1 MIIPSVRT
9 MLATAM
15 LGVGFVPQ
23 LTASADEPGMVR
35 ISDGIQ
41 QTAANEAHQAPAPL
55 PAEVTG
61 EMEVSKPGHTIPPIP
76 EGAIILDEQG
86 NVVSHHHHHHHNQH
100 SITDVNG
107 KVWTP
112 KSYATPL
119 HVWFSKDPYAGTL
132 PPNYGFYPPSSYPRV
147 FNQPVTYQRYLPN
160 QFYGTPGMKY
170 SAVQYPMVHTPTDT
184 TQLGFTYQHVP
195 QWMPNRA
202 NYPLAPN
209 PVMWQRRVDVQYP
222 YGPSQVN
229 GKLRHHGAHP
239 HDLAPT
245 PIVESKVDA
254 EI

>member
-15 LGVGFVPQ
+15 LGVGLVPQ
-23 LTASADEPGMVR
+23 LTASAEEPGMVR
-35 ISDGIQ
+35 ISDGIH
-41 QTAANEAHQAPAPL
+41 QTAASESEKIPAPL
-55 PAEVTG
+55 PEEVTG
-61 EMEVSKPGHTIPPIP
+61 EMDVSHPKHNIPPIP
-76 EGAIILDEQG
+76 EGAIILDEHG
-86 NVVSHHHHHHHNQH
+86 NEIHHHPHG
-100 SITDVNG
+100 ITDVNG

-112 KSYATPL
+112 KSYATPM
-119 HVWFSKDPYAGTL
+119 HVWFSKDPYARTL

-147 FNQPVTYQRYLPN
+147 FNQPVVYQRYLPD

-209 PVMWQRRVDVQYP
+209 PVLWQRRVDVQHP
-222 YGPSQVN
+222 YGPSRVG
-229 GKLRHHGAHP
+229 GKIRHRGAHP
-239 HDLAPT
+239 QDLSPADVIEKKADP
-245 PIVESKVDA
+245 